1 MTLKTALVPA
11 AREHGFDVVGVTRP
25 DAIPQAPERL
35 RRFLAEGA
43 HGDMDWMETTAAR
56 RESPRALWPEVR
68 SVIMLGLNYG
78 RDFGSGGDPL
88 AILRWRDRGA
98 ISVYA
103 QSDDYHD
110 IIKPRLKALARWLI
124 AQGGGDVKVFVDTAA
139 VMEKPL
145 AAAAGLGWQG
155 KHTNLVSREFG
166 SWLFLGA
173 IFTTLDLPP
182 DAAER
187 DHCGTCR
194 ACLDICPTAAFPAP
208 YRLDAR
214 RCISYLTIEHKGPIP
229 LELRAAI
236 GNRIY
241 GCDDC
246 LAVCPW
252 NKFAQAGHEV
262 KLKARDALLAPRL
275 ADLAAL
281 DDAAFRKMFAK
292 SPVKRTGRD
301 RFVRN
306 VLIAIGNS
314 GDATLAP
321 SAERLLADPSPLVR
335 GTAVWALGRLD
346 WKRLAALATA
356 HRPRES
362 DPQVADE
369 WTAALA
375 PQAA

>member
-1 MTLKTALVPA
+1 
-11 AREHGFDVVGVTRP
+11 VGITRP

-35 RRFLAEGA
+35 QQFLAAGA
-43 HGDMDWMETTAAR
+43 HGDMDWMAATAAR
-56 RESPRALWPEVR
+56 RGSPSSLWPQVR
-68 SVIMLGLNYG
+68 SVIMLGLNY
-78 RDFGSGGDPL
+78 SQGGDPL
-88 AILRWRDRGA
+88 AILRYRDRGA

-103 QSDDYHD
+103 QGDDYHE
-110 IIKPRLKALARWLI
+110 IIKPRLKALARWLT
-124 AQGGGDVKVFVDTAA
+124 AQAGGDVQAGMKVFVDTAA

-173 IFTTLDLPP
+173 IFTTLELPP
-182 DAAER
+182 DVPEE
-187 DHCGTCR
+187 DHCGSCR

-229 LELRAAI
+229 RELRAAI

-246 LAVCPW
+246 LAACPW
-252 NKFAQAGHEV
+252 NKFAQAGHEA
-262 KLKARDALLAPRL
+262 KLAARDALRAPRL
-275 ADLAAL
+275 ADLARL
-281 DDAAFRKMFAK
+281 DDAAFRKLFAK

-306 VLIAIGNS
+306 VVIAIGNS
-314 GDATLAP
+314 GDVSLAAE
-321 SAERLLADPSPLVR
+321 AERLLGDPSPLVR
-335 GTAVWALGRLD
+335 GAAVWTLARLLRRD
-346 WKRLAALATA
+346 RLAALAAA
-356 HRPRES
+356 HRDAES
-362 DPQVADE
+362 EPLVEDE
-369 WTAALA
+369 WSAAF
-375 PQAA
+375 AAAA